1 MKNKLRI
8 NLQDNRYQLS
18 QVNINFFTSWIWWS
32 NTLGIKVNLEKK
44 HEQNKIG
51 SNEDKRQILII
62 KESTSSMAKCQLI
75 IKDFTATCL
84 DLPVPI
90 PLAFFIYFQG
100 AILWWK
106 WKIMCPPDKSRSTKS
121 WVCKIKREMM
131 TYHQYRSKL
140 WMLSFFYTLAQCLAY
155 RKTTEKPM
163 ENFPGS
169 PKYNGKHWAFVY
181 VYWHVFEVWPNFS
194 RTL

>member
-1 MKNKLRI
+1 M
-8 NLQDNRYQLS
+8 
-18 QVNINFFTSWIWWS
+18 
-32 NTLGIKVNLEKK
+32 
-44 HEQNKIG
+44 
-51 SNEDKRQILII
+51 II

-140 WMLSFFYTLAQCLAY
+140 KMLSVFYTLFMSTGMCLKYDPTLVAHFRLKTINQNGKNVIDLAY
-155 RKTTEKPM
+155 TCVKVIK
-163 ENFPGS
+163 NC
-169 PKYNGKHWAFVY
+169 
-181 VYWHVFEVWPNFS
+181 
-194 RTL
+194 